1 MNCWA
6 IVVPA
11 SATPADADS
20 WKQLSASG
28 SVPSGH
34 SAPCLVGIP
43 AEGKMYMFGGRN
55 NNEARLN
62 DLHELIEAGGGS
74 WQQLAPSSPSPLLPS
89 PRLPSQPLT
98 QDENPK
104 EYTQQEAATKDE
116 NPEESRNLWP
126 KTKTLRSKPSGNL
139 WPKTK
144 TLRSQA
150 RMNLWP
156 QHEP

>member
-43 AEGKMYMFGGRN
+43 GEGKMYMFGGRN

-74 WQQLAPSSPSPLLPS
+74 WQQLAPSSPSSPPLPS
-89 PRLPSQPLT
+89 PPLPSPPLPSPPPPLPSPPLPSPPLPSPPLPT
-98 QDENPK
+98 FDPRRKPQGVYP
-104 EYTQQEAATKDE
+104 AG
-116 NPEESRNLWP
+116 SRYQ
-126 KTKTLRSKPSGNL
+126 RRKP
-139 WPKTK
+139 
-144 TLRSQA
+144 
-150 RMNLWP
+150 
-156 QHEP
+156 